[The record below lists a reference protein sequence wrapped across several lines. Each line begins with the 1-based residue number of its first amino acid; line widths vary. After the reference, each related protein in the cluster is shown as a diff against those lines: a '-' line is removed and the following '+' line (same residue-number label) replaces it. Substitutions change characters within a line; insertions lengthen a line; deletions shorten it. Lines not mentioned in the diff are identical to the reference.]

1 MVEPDTRVLRDEGVL
16 EVCPGSMERM
26 TLSGATRPA
35 WKSSEWLIVP
45 LLTSVMWKV
54 SPMCP
59 RRIGPG
65 ASPLK
70 VHDSRVRELVTFT
83 VCSVTVKV

>member
-1 MVEPDTRVLRDEGVL
+1 MPAFFATNVYSR
-16 EVCPGSMERM
+16 VCPGSIERM

-35 WKSSEWLIVP
+35 WKSREWLIVP

-65 ASPLK
+65 VSPLK
-70 VHDSRVRELVTFT
+70 VHDSRVSELVTLT
-83 VCSVTVKV
+83 VCSVTLKV

>member
-1 MVEPDTRVLRDEGVL
+1 MVQPDARVLRDERVL
-16 EVCPGSMERM
+16 EGLPERM

-35 WKSSEWLIVP
+35 WKSREWLIVP
-45 LLTSVMWKV
+45 LFTSVMWKV

-70 VHDSRVRELVTFT
+70 VHDSRVSELVTLT

>member
-1 MVEPDTRVLRDEGVL
+1 MPAFFATNVYSRL
-16 EVCPGSMERM
+16 CPASIECM
-26 TLSGATRPA
+26 TLSGATSPA

-65 ASPLK
+65 TSPLK
-70 VHDSRVRELVTFT
+70 VHVWRVSVSVTLV
-83 VCSVTVKV
+83 VCSVTVNV